1 MAERTAQTH
10 TRKVR
15 PRKVAVSKVS
25 NARDALADWG
35 RGMETYCLTF
45 GQFSLMDAIEAI
57 LEKTGPAD
65 VAIATWTAG
74 AADLSRSAESLRN
87 GNIRSLRFVV
97 DCSFGQ
103 RQPGYL
109 AQVRELFGDE
119 AIRSTRTHAKYV
131 VVTNDEWSVAVRT
144 SMNLNENPRLE
155 SIEVSDDPELAGF
168 LIRVTDEIFDEE
180 QAGDFRTKSRPEL
193 PGINGV
199 EPMRSVSMVPR
210 RCPCCWGRL
219 ITCQP
224 LRAKCGTRL
233 SRPTQIQTGSSDPT
247 SRRTAPKCP
256 GCVTHKP
263 ASTERV

>member
-15 PRKVAVSKVS
+15 ARKVAVSKVT

-45 GQFSLMDAIEAI
+45 GQFSLMDAVEAI

-74 AADLSRSAESLRN
+74 SADLSRSAESLRN

-109 AQVRELFGDE
+109 AQVRALFGDE
-119 AIRSTRTHAKYV
+119 AIRSTRTHAKYAV
-131 VVTNDEWSVAVRT
+131 ITNDDWAVAVRT

-168 LIRVTDEIFDEE
+168 LVRLTDEIFLEE
-180 QAGDFRTKSRPEL
+180 VAGDFRTKSRPEL
-193 PGINGV
+193 LGIPGIQ
-199 EPMRSVSMVPR
+199 PAASVAM
-210 RCPCCWGRL
+210 GRKVSVGA
-219 ITCQP
+219 
-224 LRAKCGTRL
+224 RA
-233 SRPTQIQTGSSDPT
+233 PI
-247 SRRTAPKCP
+247 A
-256 GCVTHKP
+256 
-263 ASTERV
+263 

>member
-1 MAERTAQTH
+1 MVERTARTH

-15 PRKVAVSKVS
+15 PRKVAVSKVT

-45 GQFSLMDAIEAI
+45 GQFSLMDAVEAI

-74 AADLSRSAESLRN
+74 SADLSRSAESLRN

-97 DCSFGQ
+97 DCSFGP

-109 AQVRELFGDE
+109 AQVRALFGDE
-119 AIRSTRTHAKYV
+119 AIRSTRTHAKYAV
-131 VVTNDEWSVAVRT
+131 ITNDDWAVAVRT

-168 LIRVTDEIFDEE
+168 LVRLTDEIFLEE
-180 QAGDFRTKSRPEL
+180 VAGDFRTKSRPEL
-193 PGINGV
+193 LGIPGIQ
-199 EPMRSVSMVPR
+199 PAASVAM
-210 RCPCCWGRL
+210 GR
-219 ITCQP
+219 TVSVG
-224 LRAKCGTRL
+224 A
-233 SRPTQIQTGSSDPT
+233 
-247 SRRTAPKCP
+247 
-256 GCVTHKP
+256 
-263 ASTERV
+263 